1 MTTLSL
7 AADPAGQRARV
18 RTSAGVLRPF
28 TLSCRAAS
36 ARICLVPTSALLL
49 AGDHVQISV
58 DVGPE
63 AHLEVVETA
72 GTVAYDMRDACAG
85 PGSARWDVEIRVAD
99 GGSLR
104 WEALPLVVA
113 TGADV
118 LRCTT
123 VRLGASAA
131 LWLRETLVLGRSGEA
146 GGRVRS
152 RLDVHR
158 EVPVLVETTD
168 SGDFG
173 SRVVDSLLV
182 IGHEAVGGM
191 RLEAGGT
198 LYRSLIDQTHLSSI
212 DRDAPGC

>member
-7 AADPAGQRARV
+7 AADPAGRRATV
-18 RTSAGVLRPF
+18 RASVGVLRPF
-28 TLSCRAAS
+28 TLSCQAAS

-49 AGDHVQISV
+49 AGDHVKVRV
-58 DVGPE
+58 DVGPD

-72 GTVAYDMRDACAG
+72 GTVAYDMRNASPG

-104 WEALPLVVA
+104 WEALPLIVA

-123 VRLGASAA
+123 VRLGAGAA

-152 RLDVHR
+152 RLDVRR

-168 SGDFG
+168 SADFG

-182 IGHEAVGGM
+182 IGHESVGGM
-191 RLEAGGT
+191 RLKAGGT
-198 LYRSLIDQTHLSSI
+198 LFRSLTDQAHLSSI
-212 DRDAPGC
+212 GRDATGC

>member
-7 AADPAGQRARV
+7 AADPAGRRATV
-18 RTSAGVLRPF
+18 RTTAGVLRPF

-49 AGDHVQISV
+49 AGDHVQVRV
-58 DVGPE
+58 DVGPG
-63 AHLEVVETA
+63 ADLEVVETA
-72 GTVAYDMRDACAG
+72 GTVAYDMRHRSAG
-85 PGSARWDVEIRVAD
+85 PAQARWDVDIRVAD

-118 LRCTT
+118 LRRTT
-123 VRLGASAA
+123 VRLGAGAA
-131 LWLRETLVLGRSGEA
+131 LWLRETVVLGRSGET

-152 RLDVHR
+152 RLDVRR
-158 EVPVLVETTD
+158 EVPLLVEATD
-168 SGDFG
+168 SADFS

-182 IGHEAVGGM
+182 FGHQTSGGM

-198 LYRSLIDQTHLSSI
+198 LFRSLTDQTHLSSI
-212 DRDAPGC
+212 DRDAAGR